1 MVTRFRGGTP
11 ASMVRRTW
19 LWSMREFRRVHGT
32 DADARPSLPPQ
43 RRVTKQ
49 IMQEWGRHQIAL
61 RNPPTDR
68 MRDVHK
74 LHITQSV
81 PMLDENS
88 ALRPNMPQRDDDE
101 GGTPKRLSFCSLA
114 AADFDTGTY
123 VCMYA

>member
-1 MVTRFRGGTP
+1 MGARGARRGRRQRQHTQTGTQ
-11 ASMVRRTW
+11 
-19 LWSMREFRRVHGT
+19 
-32 DADARPSLPPQ
+32 DALVLGLLFITAVPNIKQ

-49 IMQEWGRHQIAL
+49 IMQEWGRHKIAL

-88 ALRPNMPQRDDDE
+88 ARRSNMPQRDDDE
-101 GGTPKRLSFCSLA
+101 GGKPKRISFSPA
-114 AADFDTGTY
+114 SS
-123 VCMYA
+123 V